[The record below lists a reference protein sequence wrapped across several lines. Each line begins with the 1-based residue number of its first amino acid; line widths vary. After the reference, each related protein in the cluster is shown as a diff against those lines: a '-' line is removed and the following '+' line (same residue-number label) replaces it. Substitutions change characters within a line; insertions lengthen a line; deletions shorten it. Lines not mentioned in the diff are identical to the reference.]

1 MNNKYYSL
9 IQFSLKL
16 LKCSYSG
23 HLASFYKGMSF
34 LFLLFPI
41 FVFKSKKVKYYS
53 AKSSSEKIEYEWVS
67 KHKEEHEG
75 YQIINIP
82 NGIIKLN
89 LIMNLKS

>member
-1 MNNKYYSL
+1 M
-9 IQFSLKL
+9 
-16 LKCSYSG
+16 
-23 HLASFYKGMSF
+23 
-34 LFLLFPI
+34 
-41 FVFKSKKVKYYS
+41 KYYS